1 MSIIFIKQYLHNFF
15 SSVQR
20 TKIMTFFVT
29 FYNLEKGVQLQ
40 RNFNKR
46 KIMRFNAKGLLLGNR
61 LNLEINSMRTS
72 DSRST
77 EQWLEK
83 WKEKRKR

>member
-1 MSIIFIKQYLHNFF
+1 
-15 SSVQR
+15 
-20 TKIMTFFVT
+20 MTFFVT

-40 RNFNKR
+40 RNFNKN

-72 DSRST
+72 DNRST
-77 EQWLEK
+77 EQRLENR
-83 WKEKRKR
+83 KEKRKR